1 MKPRAAWPIL
11 AKKAKE
17 KCDQAMAALVKG
29 REKIKGL
36 EQSRD
41 RMDVLYADYLA
52 RSIETE
58 KKSLSMQETVNF
70 RGFLQQIQTLIKRV
84 DIDLQHAK
92 FELDVLKGNLLAAE
106 KKRIQMETL
115 QEQDERRIREA
126 AAKRDQRA
134 MDAAGVMLFN
144 MKGTL

>member
-29 REKIKGL
+29 REKIKSL
-36 EQSRD
+36 EQSRG
-41 RMDVLYADYLA
+41 RMEALYADYLA
-52 RSIETE
+52 RSIAAE
-58 KKSLSMQETVNF
+58 KKSLSIHESVNF
-70 RGFLQQIQTLIKRV
+70 RGFLQQLQTLIKRV
-84 DIDLQHAK
+84 DVDLQHAK

-115 QEQDERRIREA
+115 QEQDERRVREA
-126 AAKRDQRA
+126 AAKREQRA

-144 MKGTL
+144 MK

>member
-29 REKIKGL
+29 REKIKSL
-36 EQSRD
+36 EQSRG
-41 RMDVLYADYLA
+41 RMEALYSDYLA

-115 QEQDERRIREA
+115 QEQDERRIRDA
-126 AAKRDQRA
+126 AAKREQRE

-144 MKGTL
+144 MK

>member
-1 MKPRAAWPIL
+1 MKPLATWPIL

-29 REKIKGL
+29 REKIKSL
-36 EQSRD
+36 EQSRG
-41 RMDVLYADYLA
+41 RMEALYADYLA

-58 KKSLSMQETVNF
+58 KKSLNMQETVNF

-92 FELDVLKGNLLAAE
+92 FELDILKGNLLAAE

-115 QEQDERRIREA
+115 QEQDERRIRDA
-126 AAKRDQRA
+126 TAKREQRE

-144 MKGTL
+144 MK

>member
-29 REKIKGL
+29 REKIKSL
-36 EQSRD
+36 EQSRG
-41 RMDVLYADYLA
+41 RMEALYADYLA

-58 KKSLSMQETVNF
+58 KISLSMQETVNF

-115 QEQDERRIREA
+115 QEQDERRIRDA
-126 AAKRDQRA
+126 TAKREQRE

-144 MKGTL
+144 MR

>member
-29 REKIKGL
+29 REKIKSL
-36 EQSRD
+36 EQSRG
-41 RMDVLYADYLA
+41 RMEALYADYLA
-52 RSIETE
+52 RSLEAE
-58 KKSLSMQETVNF
+58 KKSLSIQESVNF

-84 DIDLQHAK
+84 DVDLQHAK

-115 QEQDERRIREA
+115 QEQDERRVREA
-126 AAKRDQRA
+126 ATKREQRA

-144 MKGTL
+144 MK

>member
-29 REKIKGL
+29 REKIKSL
-36 EQSRD
+36 EQSRG
-41 RMDVLYADYLA
+41 RMEALYTDYLA
-52 RSIETE
+52 RSIAAE
-58 KKSLSMQETVNF
+58 KKSLSIHDSVNF

-84 DIDLQHAK
+84 DVDLQHAK

-126 AAKRDQRA
+126 TAKREQRE

-144 MKGTL
+144 MK

>member
-29 REKIKGL
+29 REKIKIL
-36 EQSRD
+36 EQSRG
-41 RMDVLYADYLA
+41 RMEALYADYLA
-52 RSIETE
+52 RSIAAE
-58 KKSLSMQETVNF
+58 KKSLSIQESVNF

-84 DIDLQHAK
+84 DVDLQHAK

-126 AAKRDQRA
+126 TAKREQRE

-144 MKGTL
+144 MK

>member
-29 REKIKGL
+29 REKIKNL
-36 EQSRD
+36 EQSRG
-41 RMDVLYADYLA
+41 RMEALYADYLA
-52 RSIETE
+52 RSLEAE
-58 KKSLSMQETVNF
+58 KKSLTIQESVNF

-84 DIDLQHAK
+84 DVDLQHAK
-92 FELDVLKGNLLAAE
+92 FEIDVLKGNLLAAE

-115 QEQDERRIREA
+115 QEQDERRVREA
-126 AAKRDQRA
+126 AAKREQRA

-144 MKGTL
+144 MK

>member
-29 REKIKGL
+29 REKIKSL
-36 EQSRD
+36 EQSRT
-41 RMDVLYADYLA
+41 RMDALYADYLA
-52 RSIETE
+52 RSIEAERT
-58 KKSLSMQETVNF
+58 SLSMQETVNF

-84 DIDLQHAK
+84 DVDLEHAK

-115 QEQDERRIREA
+115 HAKDVQRIQEA
-126 AAKRDQRA
+126 AAKREQRE
-134 MDAAGVMLFN
+134 MDAAGLTLFN
-144 MKGTL
+144 MK

>member
-29 REKIKGL
+29 REKIKSL
-36 EQSRD
+36 EQSRG
-41 RMDVLYADYLA
+41 RMEALYADYLA
-52 RSIETE
+52 RSLEAE
-58 KKSLSMQETVNF
+58 KKSLSIQESVNF

-84 DIDLQHAK
+84 DVDLQHAK

-115 QEQDERRIREA
+115 QEQDERRVREA
-126 AAKRDQRA
+126 VAKREQRA

-144 MKGTL
+144 MK

>member
-29 REKIKGL
+29 REKIKNL
-36 EQSRD
+36 EQSRN
-41 RMDVLYADYLA
+41 RMEALYADYLA
-52 RSIETE
+52 RSLEAE
-58 KKSLSMQETVNF
+58 KKSLTIQESVNF

-84 DIDLQHAK
+84 DVDLQHAK

-115 QEQDERRIREA
+115 QEQDERRVREA
-126 AAKRDQRA
+126 AAKREQRA

-144 MKGTL
+144 MK

>member
-29 REKIKGL
+29 REKIKSL
-36 EQSRD
+36 EQSRG
-41 RMDVLYADYLA
+41 RMEALYTDYLA
-52 RSIETE
+52 RSIAAE
-58 KKSLSMQETVNF
+58 KKSLSIHESVNF

-84 DIDLQHAK
+84 DVDLQQAK
-92 FELDVLKGNLLAAE
+92 FELDVLKANLLAAE

-126 AAKRDQRA
+126 TAKREQRE

-144 MKGTL
+144 MK

>member
-29 REKIKGL
+29 REKIKSL
-36 EQSRD
+36 EQSRG
-41 RMDVLYADYLA
+41 RMEALYADYLA
-52 RSIETE
+52 RSIAAE
-58 KKSLSMQETVNF
+58 KKSLSIQESVNF

-84 DIDLQHAK
+84 DLDLQHAK

-126 AAKRDQRA
+126 TAKREQRE

-144 MKGTL
+144 MK

>member
-29 REKIKGL
+29 REKIKSL
-36 EQSRD
+36 EQSRG
-41 RMDVLYADYLA
+41 RMEALYADYLA
-52 RSIETE
+52 RSIAAE
-58 KKSLSMQETVNF
+58 KKSLSIQESVNF

-84 DIDLQHAK
+84 DVDLQHAK
-92 FELDVLKGNLLAAE
+92 FELDVLIGNLLAAE

-126 AAKRDQRA
+126 TAKREQRE

-144 MKGTL
+144 MK

>member
-36 EQSRD
+36 EQSRI
-41 RMDVLYADYLA
+41 RMEALYADYLA
-52 RSIETE
+52 RLIEAE
-58 KKSLSMQETVNF
+58 KNSLSIQETVNF

-115 QEQDERRIREA
+115 QEQDERRIRDA
-126 AAKRDQRA
+126 TAKREQRE

-144 MKGTL
+144 MR

>member
-29 REKIKGL
+29 REKIKSL
-36 EQSRD
+36 EQSRG
-41 RMDVLYADYLA
+41 RMEALYADYLA
-52 RSIETE
+52 RSLEAE
-58 KKSLSMQETVNF
+58 KKSLSIQESVNF

-84 DIDLQHAK
+84 DVDLQHAK

-115 QEQDERRIREA
+115 QEQDERRIRDA
-126 AAKRDQRA
+126 AAKREQRE
-134 MDAAGVMLFN
+134 MNAAGVMLFN
-144 MKGTL
+144 MK

>member
-29 REKIKGL
+29 REKIKSL
-36 EQSRD
+36 EQSRG
-41 RMDVLYADYLA
+41 RMEALYADYLA
-52 RSIETE
+52 RSLEAE
-58 KKSLSMQETVNF
+58 KKSLSIQESVNF

-84 DIDLQHAK
+84 DVDLQHAK

-115 QEQDERRIREA
+115 QEQDERRVREA
-126 AAKRDQRA
+126 GAKREQRA

-144 MKGTL
+144 MK

>member
-58 KKSLSMQETVNF
+58 KKSLTMQETVNF

-115 QEQDERRIREA
+115 QAQDERRIRDA
-126 AAKRDQRA
+126 AAKREQRE

-144 MKGTL
+144 MK

>member
-29 REKIKGL
+29 REKIKTL

-41 RMDVLYADYLA
+41 RMDALFADYLA
-52 RSIETE
+52 RAIEAE
-58 KKSLSMQETVNF
+58 KNSLSMQETVNF

-84 DIDLQHAK
+84 DVDLQHAT
-92 FELDVLKGNLLAAE
+92 FELAVLKGNLLAAE

-115 QEQDERRIREA
+115 QEQDIKRIRDA
-126 AAKRDQRA
+126 NAKREQRE

-144 MKGTL
+144 MK

>member
-11 AKKAKE
+11 AKKATK

-29 REKIKGL
+29 REKIKNL
-36 EQSRD
+36 EQSRG
-41 RMDVLYADYLA
+41 RMEALYADYLA
-52 RSIETE
+52 RSLEAE
-58 KKSLSMQETVNF
+58 KKSLTIQESVNF

-84 DIDLQHAK
+84 DVDLQHAK
-92 FELDVLKGNLLAAE
+92 FELDVLKANLLAAE

-115 QEQDERRIREA
+115 QEQDERRVREV
-126 AAKRDQRA
+126 AAKREQRA

-144 MKGTL
+144 MK

>member
-58 KKSLSMQETVNF
+58 KKSLTMQETVNF

-115 QEQDERRIREA
+115 QEQDERRIRDA
-126 AAKRDQRA
+126 AAKREQRE

-144 MKGTL
+144 MK

>member
-29 REKIKGL
+29 REKIKNL
-36 EQSRD
+36 EQSRG
-41 RMDVLYADYLA
+41 RMEALYADYLA
-52 RSIETE
+52 RSLEAE
-58 KKSLSMQETVNF
+58 KKSLTIQESVNF

-84 DIDLQHAK
+84 DVDLQHAK

-115 QEQDERRIREA
+115 QEQDERRVREA
-126 AAKRDQRA
+126 AAKREQRA

-144 MKGTL
+144 KK

>member
-29 REKIKGL
+29 REKIKSL
-36 EQSRD
+36 EQSRG
-41 RMDVLYADYLA
+41 RMEALYTDYLA
-52 RSIETE
+52 RSIAAE
-58 KKSLSMQETVNF
+58 KKSLSIQESVNF

-84 DIDLQHAK
+84 DVDLQHAK

-126 AAKRDQRA
+126 TAKREQRE

-144 MKGTL
+144 MK

>member
-1 MKPRAAWPIL
+1 
-11 AKKAKE
+11 
-17 KCDQAMAALVKG
+17 
-29 REKIKGL
+29 
-36 EQSRD
+36 
-41 RMDVLYADYLA
+41 MDGLYADYLA

-58 KKSLSMQETVNF
+58 KKSISMQETVNF

-92 FELDVLKGNLLAAE
+92 FELDILKANLLAAE

-115 QEQDERRIREA
+115 QEQDERRIRDA
-126 AAKRDQRA
+126 AAKREQRE

-144 MKGTL
+144 MK

>member
-1 MKPRAAWPIL
+1 
-11 AKKAKE
+11 
-17 KCDQAMAALVKG
+17 
-29 REKIKGL
+29 
-36 EQSRD
+36 
-41 RMDVLYADYLA
+41 MDGLYADYLA

-92 FELDVLKGNLLAAE
+92 FELDILKANLLAAE

-115 QEQDERRIREA
+115 QEQDERRIRDA
-126 AAKRDQRA
+126 AAKREQRE

-144 MKGTL
+144 MK